1 MSSKV
6 HLDKLKRAYK
16 AILSLVFII
25 SLFNL
30 LLTLGKILIEL
41 KTEVY
46 MLDYGFLFFW
56 FMTSVA
62 FGYFLMRMRK
72 R

>member
-1 MSSKV
+1 MSSKTR
-6 HLDKLKRAYK
+6 LDKLKRAYK
-16 AILSLVFII
+16 AMLLLVFII

-41 KTEVY
+41 KTNVY

-56 FMTSVA
+56 FMMSAA
-62 FGYFLMRMRK
+62 FGYFLMRK